1 MKGTL
6 IVSHS
11 DMQDKPDLM
20 GTLSMQSEH
29 VSKQGE
35 EVCFHSKEGAL
46 MVMICALLDQEV
58 SYRLELVQSEAG
70 TK

>member
-1 MKGTL
+1 
-6 IVSHS
+6 
-11 DMQDKPDLM
+11 MQDKPDLM